1 MPRRQTSSGGSP
13 SMRPPWNVMVPSFG
27 ANTPAIRLNSVVLP
41 APFGPITA
49 KIESCGTVKLTPAT
63 ARSPWKFFVT
73 PATSRSAPMSH
84 LRRLAPL
91 QTQQA
96 RDRRPD
102 AVRQQHHDQQKA
114 DAVEQLRGAWRVD
127 AVAGQK
133 ILQTFRK
140 TSEHERADHRT
151 EQGADAADHR
161 AEDDLDRAADEER
174 LLRE

>member
-13 SMRPPWNVMVPSFG
+13 SMRPPWNAMAPSSG

-49 KIESCGTVKLTPAT
+49 KIEPCGTEKLTPAT

-73 PATSRSAPMSH
+73 PSTSRSAAMSH

-91 QTQQA
+91 QAQQA

-114 DAVEQLRGAWRVD
+114 DAIEQLRGAGRFD
-127 AVAGQK
+127 AIAGQNV
-133 ILQTFRK
+133 LQALGEAG
-140 TSEHERADHRT
+140 EH
-151 EQGADAADHR
+151 
-161 AEDDLDRAADEER
+161 
-174 LLRE
+174 